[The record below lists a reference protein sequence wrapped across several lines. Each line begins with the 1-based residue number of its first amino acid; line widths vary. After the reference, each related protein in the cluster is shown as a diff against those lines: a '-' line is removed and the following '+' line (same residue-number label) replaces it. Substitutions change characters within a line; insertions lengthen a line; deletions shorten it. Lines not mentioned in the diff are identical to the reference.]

1 MKMPPPMTLSAG
13 SKMSTN
19 KNAGSWEKN
28 VLPASQKA
36 AALGASAAALWKSN
50 AANNMTL
57 PTHMAAADADGDGTI
72 DYAEFKELLAN
83 SGGATA
89 DMAALYAKLDKDG
102 DGELTQQ
109 EIAALLDAKRNH
121 FKAQA

>member
-1 MKMPPPMTLSAG
+1 MSFRHRRRPPLSVRPPPRCG
-13 SKMSTN
+13 S
-19 KNAGSWEKN
+19 
-28 VLPASQKA
+28 
-36 AALGASAAALWKSN
+36 SN

-89 DMAALYAKLDKDG
+89 DMAA
-102 DGELTQQ
+102 
-109 EIAALLDAKRNH
+109 AALCEIRQGRRRRADTAGDCGIARCE
-121 FKAQA
+121 AQPLQSAGVDFFLYNVHR